1 MGDRLGIRG
10 AVFILPLQAKTVVKK
25 ADEPVSCSYYPILDS
40 LVVRI
45 PACHAGGRGSIPRQ
59 GEFFY
64 FMSIFGNFGDFCHQ
78 VKQTTA
84 ARVAQSVER

>member
-1 MGDRLGIRG
+1 MGRVSTWMGDRLGIRG

-59 GEFFY
+59 GENFFP
-64 FMSIFGNFGDFCHQ
+64 CQ
-78 VKQTTA
+78 QK
-84 ARVAQSVER
+84 RVLLKF